1 MTQAAQLTSDDLTW
15 LANEYRKQ
23 SEYLSGQLPIV
34 IAQYQH
40 LVNKNAPLPEILAA
54 KQAIEDVSSSINKC
68 NTTATRIALKAITD
82 LLIGTD
88 VTNAK
93 KTLECSVA
101 KLKMALD
108 KLEDVR
114 NTLIIIGRFIELASV
129 LIVAAPAGGAGLP
142 LAAIA
147 SVIDG
152 IDKVVSTELRK
163 SLTPAELN
171 EISEIL
177 GKKCSKAST

>member
-1 MTQAAQLTSDDLTW
+1 MSQAAQLTSDDLTW
-15 LANEYRKQ
+15 LANEYKKQ

-34 IAQYQH
+34 IAKYQD
-40 LVNKNAPLPEILAA
+40 LVNRNAPLPEILVAR
-54 KQAIEDVSSSINKC
+54 QAIEDVSSSINKC
-68 NTTATRIALKAITD
+68 NTSAIRIALKAITD
-82 LLIGTD
+82 TLIGTD

-93 KTLECSVA
+93 KALECSAA
-101 KLKMALD
+101 KLKIAQD

-114 NTLIIIGRFIELASV
+114 NTLIIISRFIELATV
-129 LIVAAPAGGAGLP
+129 LIAAAPAAGAGLP

-152 IDKVVSTELRK
+152 IDKVLSTEIKK

-171 EISEIL
+171 AVSDIL
-177 GKKCSKAST
+177 AKKCSKAST